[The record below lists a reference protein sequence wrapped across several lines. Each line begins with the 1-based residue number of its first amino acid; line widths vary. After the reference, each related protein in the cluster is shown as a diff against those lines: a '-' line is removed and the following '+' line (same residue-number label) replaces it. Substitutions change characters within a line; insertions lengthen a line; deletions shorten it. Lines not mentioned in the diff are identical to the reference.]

1 MVSLRLLR
9 LSASVLFGGV
19 LISILAGLF
28 HPDREP
34 ANTHPAVF
42 AEYAGSN
49 IWTLVHFGQFIGMVG
64 VIAGLV
70 VMSFALEEKVS
81 GADWLNRLARV
92 SAIVALALYGVLQ
105 AVDGVALKQA
115 VNAWVAAPEADKLMR
130 FSSAETI
137 RWLEWG
143 ARSYQCFMF
152 GLTLVLSGTV
162 IIFSSRISKPIG
174 YLMGLSGLAYMYQG
188 WIIGSEGFS
197 MRNHMPTL
205 LGVVAILVWS
215 IWFLII
221 AWWKAWDAGRPTG
234 PMDTGT

>member
-1 MVSLRLLR
+1 MASLRMLR
-9 LSASVLFGGV
+9 LSASVVFAGV

-28 HPDREP
+28 HPDRAP

-42 AEYAGSN
+42 AEYAASGT
-49 IWTLVHFGQFIGMVG
+49 WTLVHFGQFVGMAG

-70 VMSFALEEKVS
+70 LMSFVLEEEV
-81 GADWLNRLARV
+81 GGTGWLNRLARG
-92 SAIVALALYGVLQ
+92 AALIALSLYGVLQ
-105 AVDGVALKQA
+105 AVDGVSLKQA
-115 VNAWVAAPEADKLMR
+115 VDAWAAATDADKLVR

-143 ARSYQCFMF
+143 ARSYQSFMF
-152 GLTLVLSGTV
+152 GLTLVLFGTAIV
-162 IIFSSRISKPIG
+162 CSSQISKPIG
-174 YLMGLSGLAYMYQG
+174 YLMAISGVAYLYQG

-205 LGVVAILVWS
+205 VAIGAILAWS

-221 AWWKAWDAGRPTG
+221 TWWKAWGTGGPIG
-234 PMDTGT
+234 PMHTGK